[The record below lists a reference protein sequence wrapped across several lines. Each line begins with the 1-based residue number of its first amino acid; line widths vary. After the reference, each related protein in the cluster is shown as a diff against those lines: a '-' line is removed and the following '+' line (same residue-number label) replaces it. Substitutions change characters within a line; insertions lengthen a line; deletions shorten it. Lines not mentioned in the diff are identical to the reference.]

1 MKQFFTSTDTLVQT
15 LRAFAKANDCQA
27 LALATEMFP
36 ELTAIFESGNRNAAA
51 FAIEHV
57 HADDNVL
64 WAHLENVLAH
74 RLMGVETRDFALFG
88 DQDVLDEAHFSRL
101 CDAFEHIDKSLHLAH
116 VLRAALVFS
125 DVSKGGTPERRA
137 DWQKSMGLDLR
148 VHNEASA
155 ILLEKTSLLNRYP
168 EFRHSDVLQQLIVLM
183 VRSHGLIGQY
193 VRGEI
198 TGDALVPVVESIRS
212 IAPRL
217 HERMQLDSISA
228 ATEAIV
234 QLYWMMNV
242 LDTAGVRDKLM
253 DSALFEKFEA
263 VAAHIREA
271 ALEHSPFPVLPV
283 TSDIPRIKQL
293 LENRMMPLRG
303 GAIAAGESPDELRQ
317 AIDSMDDDRIVA
329 FYDAM
334 RLCQLWYFEAA
345 TGRLSASSQLKLLAM
360 GIHLYLASNTQHNCI
375 FHLDFLNIANI
386 VSPKAPNI
394 SPEIAKS
401 RANYRIRIL
410 DAILSMQ
417 DINRILDGT
426 AEIYSN
432 PYIFTMSGQFG
443 NQRSLSLDLSVSDES
458 EALITLLS
466 IYERKSAVSFHS
478 ALKMLCDLYHLRKDD
493 FDRLSN
499 ESQYLVT
506 MNAAKNDKARMMR
519 FLKPGRIVEVG
530 PGGGVVLD
538 LLESHFPDSTIIGLD
553 ASHQVVVA
561 LEQRKKQNQAKW
573 QIIEGNAFEFQ
584 RYFPSESLDSIVFCS
599 ILHEIYSYI
608 ETEDGTRFHLESVQ
622 KMLQSAFEA
631 LAPGGRILIRDG
643 IMPPHN
649 LQYLTFLADD
659 ARPFFDAFC
668 NEFKGRPIA
677 YQNIDENTVL
687 LDAADAMEFMYTYT
701 WGPESFPYEVRE
713 QYGILTYEDYCAS
726 IRGWLGNRARLVEI
740 PADEALVLQP
750 GYVTALKDKVRLTAY
765 DGTPAPFP
773 PSNAIIVIEK
783 TQA

>member
-1 MKQFFTSTDTLVQT
+1 MKRFFTFTETLVET
-15 LRAFAKANDCQA
+15 LRAFADTNDCQA
-27 LALATEMFP
+27 LALAAEMFP
-36 ELTAIFESGNRNAAA
+36 ELAAIFESGNQNAAA
-51 FAIEHV
+51 FAIEHGQA
-57 HADDNVL
+57 ADNLL
-64 WAHLENVLAH
+64 WAHLENVLAR
-74 RLMGVETRDFALFG
+74 RLMGVETRDMARFDNSCAL
-88 DQDVLDEAHFSRL
+88 DQTRFDKL
-101 CDAFEHIDKSLHLAH
+101 CDIFENIDKSLHLAH

-125 DVSKGGTPERRA
+125 DVSKGGSAQRRA
-137 DWQKSMGLDLR
+137 EWTSEFGMDLR

-155 ILLEKTSLLNRYP
+155 ILLEKTALLNRYP
-168 EFRHSDVLQQLIVLM
+168 EFRHSDVLQQTIILM
-183 VRSHGLIGQY
+183 VRYHGFVGQY

-198 TGDALVPVVESIRS
+198 TGDAFAPVIADIRN
-212 IAPRL
+212 IASKL
-217 HERMQLDSISA
+217 QEHLQFDSFDA
-228 ATEAIV
+228 AADAIV
-234 QLYWMMNV
+234 RLYWMMNV

-253 DSALFEKFEA
+253 DSALFDKFEA
-263 VAAHIREA
+263 VAAQIRDA
-271 ALEHSPFPVLPV
+271 VTNTAPFPVMPV
-283 TSDIPRIKQL
+283 TDDIPTIRQL
-293 LENRMMPLRG
+293 LETRMMPLRG
-303 GAIAAGESPDELRQ
+303 GTIAAGESPDEMRQ
-317 AIDSMDDDRIVA
+317 AIAAIDDDRIRG
-329 FYDAM
+329 FYNAM

-345 TGRLSASSQLKLLAM
+345 TGRLSASGQLKLLAM
-360 GIHLYLASNTQHNCI
+360 GIHLFTANHANQMDI
-375 FHLDFLNIANI
+375 FHLDFIDIANI
-386 VSPKAPNI
+386 VSPKAPNLA
-394 SPEIAKS
+394 PEVAKS

-410 DAILSMQ
+410 DAILALQ

-426 AEIYSN
+426 ADIYNN
-432 PYIFTMSGQFG
+432 PYIFTMTGQFG
-443 NQRSLSLDLSVSDES
+443 NQRSLTLDLSVSDES

-538 LLESHFPDSTIIGLD
+538 LLEKHFPDSDIIGLD

-584 RYFPSESLDSIVFCS
+584 RYFPAESLDSIVFCS

-608 ETEDGTRFHLESVQ
+608 EAEDGSRFHIESVK
-622 KMLQSAFEA
+622 KMLQSAFDA

-643 IMPPHN
+643 VMPPHN

-659 ARPFFDAFC
+659 AKPFFDAFC
-668 NEFKGRPIA
+668 SEFKGRPISF
-677 YQNIDENTVL
+677 QTIDENTVL

-726 IRGWLGNRARLVEI
+726 VQVWLGDRARLVKI
-740 PADEALVLQP
+740 PDDEALVLQP
-750 GYVTALKDKVRLTAY
+750 GYVTALKDKVRLTDY
-765 DGTPAPFP
+765 NGNPAPFP

-783 TQA
+783 N